1 MSIFNSKRLTN
12 ATFKLDI
19 ERMRQGWYSDKYFVN
34 IAQTLQVL
42 AENNYRFTGHAP
54 ALDKLGFDSASLAT
68 GDIEVEMQIFT
79 RRQPHALVARG

>member
-1 MSIFNSKRLTN
+1 MSIFNGKRLTN

-42 AENNYRFTGHAP
+42 AEVNYRFTGQAP
-54 ALDKLGFDSASLAT
+54 ALQELGFDPADST
-68 GDIEVEMQIFT
+68 TPWPI
-79 RRQPHALVARG
+79 